1 MALFRRIANL
11 FRRSRLDRDIDA
23 ELQAH
28 IALATEANLCK
39 GLPHSVARRQ
49 AILRFGNP
57 TSTHERVIAA
67 DASLILE
74 NLARDLRYAFRQLR
88 HSPGFALT
96 AILTLALGI
105 GANVVVFGVLNAI
118 LLHPLSLPNSDRL
131 LQIAQKE
138 QGNLNHSYPDFLDIR
153 ARNTTLSDVAAYRM
167 GYVGLSSGGSAT
179 STWIY
184 EASSNYFDMLGV
196 QPTLGRFF
204 HASDEHGPGSMP
216 YVVLSDSCWRVHFN
230 ADPRVIG
237 KTVDLNNHPFT
248 VIGVAPSTFKGV
260 ELFFWPDFWIPMV
273 NEEQIEGFNFLT
285 RRSNQGLFVVSSLK
299 PGITVAQ
306 ATTNLNAIA
315 SQLARQYPQT
325 DDGMGLRLVQP
336 GLMGDFLRGPARAF
350 LTALMALS
358 VLVLAAACANLAGIF
373 AARSADRARELA
385 IRLSIGSTRGRLL
398 RQILTEAVL
407 ISLAGGTV
415 GTFIAVALLG
425 TLSRWHPIPELP
437 LRVAVASDTRT
448 YAIAML
454 FSLLSGILPGLL
466 PARQIW
472 RTNAMQAMKSG
483 SITSTLL
490 RRFNLRDLLLGVQIT
505 LCALLV
511 TASLVSLRGMERSLH
526 APFGFQPQGAILA
539 TMDVGMAGYSGESAL
554 TLQRR
559 LIEEASRISGVT
571 AVGTVDDR
579 PLGGSGNGTGVFADN
594 ATDFRPT
601 NEISSAKFFAV
612 SPGYFGAAQ
621 TRLLAGRDVSWNDGP
636 KTLQVAVINLT
647 LAHRVFGVVQSPIG
661 KHLRTSGG
669 TRYEVVGVV
678 EDGKY
683 ETLTEDSTG
692 AIFYPLGQD
701 DNTDTTLVVRSNRPP
716 AEINAALN
724 RLISG
729 IDSRLPFDL
738 RTWEDGLALVLFP
751 ARAATAALTVM
762 GLLAAILAITGV
774 FGMSAYTVSKRLR
787 ELGIRVALGAHRTQV
802 ARAAL
807 GRPLIVLTSGS
818 VAGLVLGV
826 LASRVLAF
834 LVYQATSRDP
844 LVLLGALAS
853 MTLIG
858 LIATWIP
865 ARRALGVN
873 PAQLLREE

>member
-1 MALFRRIANL
+1 MALFRRFANL
-11 FRRSRLDRDIDA
+11 FRRSRLDREIAA

-28 IALATEANLCK
+28 IALCTDENI
-39 GLPHSVARRQ
+39 ARGMSPEEGRRES
-49 AILRFGNP
+49 ILRFGNP
-57 TSTHERVIAA
+57 TSTRERVIAA

-74 NLARDLRYAFRQLR
+74 NLARDVSYAFRQLR

-118 LLHPLSLPNSDRL
+118 LFHPLNLPNSDRL
-131 LQIAQKE
+131 LQIVQKE
-138 QGNLNHSYPDFLDIR
+138 QGSLNHSYPDFLDLR
-153 ARNTTLSDVAAYRM
+153 ARNTTLSDVTAYRM

-216 YVVLSDSCWRVHFN
+216 YVVLSDSCWRAHFN

-285 RRSNQGLFVVSSLK
+285 RRSNHGLFVVGSLK

-306 ATTNLNAIA
+306 ATINLNAIA

-358 VLVLAAACANLAGIF
+358 LLVLAAACANLAGIF

-407 ISLAGGTV
+407 ISLAGGIV

-437 LRVAVASDTRT
+437 LRVAVAPDTRT

-490 RRFNLRDLLLGVQIT
+490 RRFNLRDLILGIQIT

-539 TMDVGMAGYSGESAL
+539 TMDVGMAGYSGDSAL

-579 PLGGSGNGTGVFADN
+579 PLGGSGNGTGVFADST
-594 ATDFRPT
+594 TDFRPT

-612 SPGYFGAAQ
+612 SPGYFSAAQ

-636 KTLQVAVINLT
+636 KTPQVAVINQT
-647 LAHRVFGVVQSPIG
+647 LAHRVFGVQSPIG

-683 ETLTEDSTG
+683 ETLTEDPNG
-692 AIFYPLGQD
+692 ALFFPLPQD

-751 ARAATAALTVM
+751 ARAATAALTMM

-826 LASRVLAF
+826 LASRVLASR
-834 LVYQATSRDP
+834 VYQATSRDP

-865 ARRALGVN
+865 ARRALSVN